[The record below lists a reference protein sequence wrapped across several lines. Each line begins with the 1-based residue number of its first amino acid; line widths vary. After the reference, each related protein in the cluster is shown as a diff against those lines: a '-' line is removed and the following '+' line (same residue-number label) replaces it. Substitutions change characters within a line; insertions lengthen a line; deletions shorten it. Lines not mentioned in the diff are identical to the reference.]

1 MWIVKNNGRYIYS
14 VNDAAATIIELIIA
28 YTSNRDEA
36 MQFAGKVAARAFMD
50 KYSITGSIIPL

>member
-14 VNDAAATIIELIIA
+14 VNDAAATIVELMIS

-36 MQFAGKVAARAFMD
+36 MQFAGKQVARTFMD
-50 KYSITGSIIPL
+50 KYSITGSIIPY